1 MSLSRLLELAMIF
14 AKLYPFSF
22 GGGYVMIPIMMDELV
37 NNNWATVSE
46 LTDIVAIAGMA
57 PGSVAINAA
66 IRLGYKVGGF
76 PGAIA
81 SFLGIAIPTTILV
94 VLGATFFFKI
104 YKHPKVKSAF
114 YGLRPVITGI
124 IIYAAVSLALNN
136 GVIAASSEKMIMNGW
151 NLSIAGV
158 NLFEAKSILITIASI
173 ALLIKT
179 KVHPI
184 FVIIGAGILGILIF

>member
-1 MSLSRLLELAMIF
+1 MSLGRLVELAMIF
-14 AKLYPFSF
+14 ARLYPFSF

-37 NNNWATVSE
+37 NKNWATISE

-66 IRLGYKVGGF
+66 IGLGYKVAGF

-94 VLGATFFFKI
+94 VLGAAFFFKI
-104 YKHPKVKSAF
+104 YKHPKVKAAF

-124 IIYAAVSLALNN
+124 IIYAAVSFALNN
-136 GVIAASSEKMIMNGW
+136 GVIAASTEKMIENGW
-151 NLSIAGV
+151 NISLAGV
-158 NLFEAKSILITIASI
+158 NLFEVKSVLITIGSLV
-173 ALLIKT
+173 LLVKT
-179 KVHPI
+179 KIHPI
-184 FVIIGAGILGILIF
+184 FVIIGAGMLGILIF

>member
-66 IRLGYKVGGF
+66 IGLGYKVGGF

>member
-1 MSLSRLLELAMIF
+1 MNFARLLGLAMIF

-37 NNNWATVSE
+37 NNNWATISE

-57 PGSVAINAA
+57 PGSVAINTA
-66 IRLGYKVGGF
+66 IGLGYKVGGF

-81 SFLGIAIPTTILV
+81 SFLGIAVPTTILV

-114 YGLRPVITGI
+114 YGMRPVITGI

-136 GVIAASSEKMIMNGW
+136 GVIAASDEKMIMNGW
-151 NLSIAGV
+151 NISVAGV
-158 NLFEAKSILITIASI
+158 NLFEAKSVLITIASM

-179 KVHPI
+179 KIHPI